1 MNMLNDKQEEKRLS
15 SLLSSVQK
23 QTLTPDKEFLDNLKD
38 KSIAEF
44 LASSADR
51 TRRSQIKI
59 IPIWRII
66 MKSSITKFTTAAVII
81 IVAIVSIYYY
91 AGPFHGTTAAFAAS
105 DVIAAMKEV
114 QWIHGTQQ
122 MVDTNN
128 VPVDKLEYWNGGEYW
143 QSIDPYRTID
153 IRPSGEI
160 KFTELNTEKVYDPKN
175 NTITV
180 TFQHHPEQAPPASMQ
195 EVWLDSVSGLEKS
208 GAKVEYSDGV
218 YEGRPAKIIHV
229 DYTKESGWHEEI
241 TIIADAETRL
251 ARKIAIYQKTTKG
264 VSGTILMLIDYPYTG
279 PKDIYEAGAPRD
291 AKIIQNIQD
300 ADK

>member
-1 MNMLNDKQEEKRLS
+1 MNEQKDKRLS
-15 SLLSSVQK
+15 SLLRAVETNAVK
-23 QTLTPDKEFLDNLKD
+23 PDKEFLDNLKD
-38 KSIAEF
+38 KSTAEF
-44 LASSADR
+44 LAFSAND
-51 TRRSQIKI
+51 TKNSKIKTSL
-59 IPIWRII
+59 PIWRII